1 MKQNIPC
8 ELIRDLLPL
17 YVDGLTSEASNRE
30 IKEHLETC
38 GSCRERYERMKRE
51 LEGEGI
57 AALAEETREI
67 DYLKKVR
74 RRGLRKMLLT
84 AAGILAAVALAI
96 FVKLFVIGFPV
107 DSYLITYMD
116 VYEDTVRVGGVFYGS
131 AQCYSRYRLA
141 EQKDGT
147 QKLVIYGT
155 LPSPWNRDG
164 AFNLEA
170 ELPELQ
176 RSKEPYGW
184 TFHFEDGVSNSAV
197 FEEQMERYAC
207 VLLALTGNL
216 GEVSWS
222 YTVETESGPVKRERT
237 VTEQECEKRLGAPVK
252 SFGESPERVQEML
265 NILGLERPGM

>member
-84 AAGILAAVALAI
+84 AAGTSPRKLQMQETVWRSVIRRNRKIL
-96 FVKLFVIGFPV
+96 FTMKKP
-107 DSYLITYMD
+107 
-116 VYEDTVRVGGVFYGS
+116 E
-131 AQCYSRYRLA
+131 
-141 EQKDGT
+141 
-147 QKLVIYGT
+147 
-155 LPSPWNRDG
+155 
-164 AFNLEA
+164 EA
-170 ELPELQ
+170 
-176 RSKEPYGW
+176 
-184 TFHFEDGVSNSAV
+184 
-197 FEEQMERYAC
+197 M
-207 VLLALTGNL
+207 
-216 GEVSWS
+216 
-222 YTVETESGPVKRERT
+222 
-237 VTEQECEKRLGAPVK
+237 
-252 SFGESPERVQEML
+252 
-265 NILGLERPGM
+265 

>member
-131 AQCYSRYRLA
+131 AQCYSRYRLGRSA
-141 EQKDGT
+141 EVGD
-147 QKLVIYGT
+147 L
-155 LPSPWNRDG
+155 R
-164 AFNLEA
+164 
-170 ELPELQ
+170 
-176 RSKEPYGW
+176 
-184 TFHFEDGVSNSAV
+184 HSAV
-197 FEEQMERYAC
+197 PLEPGR
-207 VLLALTGNL
+207 
-216 GEVSWS
+216 
-222 YTVETESGPVKRERT
+222 
-237 VTEQECEKRLGAPVK
+237 
-252 SFGESPERVQEML
+252 RV
-265 NILGLERPGM
+265 

>member
-170 ELPELQ
+170 ELPEPGGALEIGGARILSDGTVISKLTGRKIPISETPRRTDGWLGRWASGPDWAAIKISCRRQ
-176 RSKEPYGW
+176 RS
-184 TFHFEDGVSNSAV
+184 
-197 FEEQMERYAC
+197 
-207 VLLALTGNL
+207 LTGGRFTL
-216 GEVSWS
+216 RTACPTPLCLRSRWS
-222 YTVETESGPVKRERT
+222 VMPA
-237 VTEQECEKRLGAPVK
+237 CCWRLRAIWGK
-252 SFGESPERVQEML
+252 
-265 NILGLERPGM
+265 